1 MAVMKVIPNAKYQ
14 AGYNNERKITIIINN
29 SGKLEEKRRKGRKRR
44 KKLGSVSSS
53 LKELLKCGMSI
64 KEILLSSAY

>member
-44 KKLGSVSSS
+44 KKTGLC
-53 LKELLKCGMSI
+53 EL
-64 KEILLSSAY
+64 